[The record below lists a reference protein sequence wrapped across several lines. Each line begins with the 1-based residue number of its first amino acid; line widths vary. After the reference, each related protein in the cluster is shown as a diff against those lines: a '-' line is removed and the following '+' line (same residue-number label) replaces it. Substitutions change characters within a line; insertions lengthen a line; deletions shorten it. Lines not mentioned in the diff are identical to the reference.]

1 MPRGPL
7 VAIGSNRRYRLTGA
21 AAFAS
26 VFRDGRRF
34 DAQHVQLLV
43 TAAAG
48 PVGRVGFVIGKQHL
62 PRAVDRNY
70 VRRTLREAVRRR
82 LREMKR
88 FDIVLRVR
96 GRCERASL
104 SALGQEAAELL
115 DAFLLHKP
123 R

>member
-1 MPRGPL
+1 M
-7 VAIGSNRRYRLTGA
+7 
-21 AAFAS
+21 
-26 VFRDGRRF
+26 FRDGRRF

-43 TAAAG
+43 MAAVGA
-48 PVGRVGFVIGKQHL
+48 VGRVGFVVGKQHL
-62 PRAVDRNY
+62 QRAVDRNY
-70 VRRTLREAVRRR
+70 VKRTLREVVRRR
-82 LREMKR
+82 RRKIER

-115 DAFLLHKP
+115 DAFLHSNA